1 MRLGVIGINE
11 GNGHPF
17 SFAAIV
23 NGFDEDGFRES
34 GWPVIHAYL
43 RAKDESDF
51 GFPGVAVTHAWTQE
65 PETTRR
71 LCRASRI
78 AQAVAAPED
87 MIGQVDAVLLARHD
101 HENHLAM
108 ARPFLEAGL
117 SVLVDKP
124 LSVDPAALA
133 WFRPYLEAGKL
144 MSCSGL
150 AFARELDPVR
160 GDLAG
165 YGRIKLVRGAVLLD
179 WEKYGIHMVDAVLNL
194 GHAKPVGVTT
204 LPAGHM
210 SVAIDMD
217 DGSLVQIDALD
228 AVAKTFRLDVFGS
241 DRVSSHDL
249 FDNFSAFRRL
259 LHRFVRMVETGEPQ
273 IDPQLT
279 LTAMCILIG
288 ARRSQAEGRRIPLSE
303 VKI

>member
-17 SFAAIV
+17 SFSAII
-23 NGFDEDGFRES
+23 NGFDEEGFRDS

-51 GFPGVAVTHAWTQE
+51 GFPGVAVTHAWTQD

-78 AQAVAAPED
+78 AHAVARPED
-87 MIGQVDAVLLARHD
+87 MIGQVDGVLLARHD

-117 SVLVDKP
+117 AVLIDKP
-124 LSVDPAALA
+124 LSVVPEELR
-133 WFRPYLEAGKL
+133 WFRPYLETGKL

-150 AFARELDPVR
+150 AFARELDSVR

-179 WEKYGIHMVDAVLNL
+179 WEKYGIHMVDALLQL
-194 GHAKPVGVTT
+194 GHAVPLGITA

-217 DGSLVQIDALD
+217 DGSLMQIDALD
-228 AVAKTFRLDVFGS
+228 GVAKTFRVDVFGS

-249 FDNFSAFRRL
+249 FDNFTAFRRL
-259 LHRFVRMVETGEPQ
+259 LHRFVRMVETGTPQ
-273 IDPQLT
+273 VDPQLT
-279 LTAMCILIG
+279 LTAMCILIA
-288 ARRSQAEGRRIPLSE
+288 ARRSRAEGRRIALAE
-303 VKI
+303 VTL